1 MSQSRQNSAE
11 RITELR
17 RQEHARKQNPAIA
30 EQSIADVKQRIATAK
45 EGIAYWE
52 KLGKPQGVIDNRN
65 ELKQAEADLA
75 RLEKTLPPDD
85 AA

>member
-1 MSQSRQNSAE
+1 MSTAAD

-17 RQEHARKQNPAIA
+17 RQEKARQQNPAIA
-30 EQSIADVKQRIATAK
+30 QKTIADVKERIATAK
-45 EGIAYWE
+45 AGIAYWE
-52 KLGKPQGVIDNRN
+52 NLGNPQGVIGNRN

-85 AA
+85 VA